1 MGMTRVRA
9 ASTAVAAALAL
20 AVVLGAC
27 GSSSSGTTE
36 AVGSATSAPAA
47 TAPDTTVPDESA
59 TEPTTEP
66 AGAPWQT
73 IEIVDVDGQ
82 AFTLSELAGR
92 PVFVENF
99 ATWCP
104 TCRAQL
110 GRTQEAAAAMGDDA
124 VFVVLSV
131 ETDLSADD
139 VREYAQD
146 NGFTSMRFAVMSDE
160 LLAAFADA
168 FGTSAVNPP
177 STPHVVIAADGTAGA
192 METGSIS
199 AAEIQE
205 ALRAAA

>member
-1 MGMTRVRA
+1 MVTTRVRA
-9 ASTAVAAALAL
+9 VSTAAALVVVL

-36 AVGSATSAPAA
+36 AIGSATSAPAA
-47 TAPDTTVPDESA
+47 AAPDAASA
-59 TEPTTEP
+59 DGSGSEP
-66 AGAPWQT
+66 AAAPWQT

-82 AFTLSELAGR
+82 TFTLSELAGR

-131 ETDLSADD
+131 ETDLSAED
-139 VREYAQD
+139 VREYARD

-160 LLAAFADA
+160 LLAAFAGA

-177 STPHVVIAADGTAGA
+177 STPHVVIAADGTAGE

-199 AAEIQE
+199 AADIEE

>member
-1 MGMTRVRA
+1 MGA
-9 ASTAVAAALAL
+9 GGSGSAVAVVAAG
-20 AVVLGAC
+20 GARWR
-27 GSSSSGTTE
+27 GE
-36 AVGSATSAPAA
+36 RLRFELVGQLRGRRPGPPRRPAA
-47 TAPDTTVPDESA
+47 AVDGDRSRPRCPSGRRGR
-59 TEPTTEP
+59 P
-66 AGAPWQT
+66 
-73 IEIVDVDGQ
+73 IEIVDVDGES
-82 AFTLSELAGR
+82 FTLAELAGR

-110 GRTQEAAAAMGDDA
+110 GRTQEAAEAMGDDA

-139 VREYAQD
+139 VAEYAED
-146 NGFTSMRFAVMSDE
+146 NGFSSMRFAVMSPE

-177 STPHVVIAADGTAGA
+177 STPHVVIAADGTAGEL
-192 METGSIS
+192 ETGSIS
-199 AAEIQE
+199 AAEIEE